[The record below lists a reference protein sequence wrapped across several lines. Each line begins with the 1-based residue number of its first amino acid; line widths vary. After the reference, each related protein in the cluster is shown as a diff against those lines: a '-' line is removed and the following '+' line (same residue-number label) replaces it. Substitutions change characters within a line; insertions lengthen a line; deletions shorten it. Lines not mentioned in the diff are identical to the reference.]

1 MVRVMV
7 MSELVGVNTTNN
19 NDDFMNVLK
28 KNKRALRASTSDDLM
43 KLLITLYPT
52 EDVDELIA
60 YIHRLKRSER
70 VAVVNNLAIARELL
84 NTRLDWYA
92 KFIVNYV
99 RDYLRYSIGDEG
111 KGRQE
116 AVDLALL
123 RDKDYLKEELSSN
136 KIKKMLPFFSKK
148 D

>member
-1 MVRVMV
+1 MIDNAV
-7 MSELVGVNTTNN
+7 EHVNTKSESNFIET
-19 NDDFMNVLK
+19 LK

-52 EDVDELIA
+52 EQIDELLA

-84 NTRLDWYA
+84 GTRLDWYA
-92 KFIVNYV
+92 KFIANYV
-99 RDYLRYSIGDEG
+99 RDYLQYSIGDEG

-136 KIKKMLPFFSKK
+136 KLKKLLPFFSKK
-148 D
+148 E